1 VGPFS
6 LDAAAEAAILAA
18 ARGRAAARAQAFEAL
33 FRALREPVLALALH
47 LTGRRADAEDA
58 LQETFL
64 DVHRGLERF
73 RGEAR
78 LSTWVYR
85 IAVRA
90 ALRMRA
96 RRGDLAATRV
106 PEGRGAGPEGVEQ
119 GAEGDDPGGGG
130 EEALLARLEARR
142 VAAALDRLPAEQ
154 RAVLSLFALRGLSH
168 LEVAEI
174 LGVPEGTV
182 WSRLHAARQR
192 LAAEVGREP
201 AAGAAR

>member
-1 VGPFS
+1 VGAFS

-18 ARGRAAARAQAFEAL
+18 ARGRAAQRAQGFEAL
-33 FRALREPVLALALH
+33 FRALRAPVLALALH

-85 IAVRA
+85 ITVRA
-90 ALRMRA
+90 ALRVRA
-96 RRGDLAATRV
+96 RRGDLAAGA
-106 PEGRGAGPEGVEQ
+106 PEGRGAGPEGGGRREEV
-119 GAEGDDPGGGG
+119 GDVGRGG
-130 EEALLARLEARR
+130 EEALVARLEAQR
-142 VAAALDRLPAEQ
+142 VAVALDRLPADQ

-201 AAGAAR
+201 PAGAKR